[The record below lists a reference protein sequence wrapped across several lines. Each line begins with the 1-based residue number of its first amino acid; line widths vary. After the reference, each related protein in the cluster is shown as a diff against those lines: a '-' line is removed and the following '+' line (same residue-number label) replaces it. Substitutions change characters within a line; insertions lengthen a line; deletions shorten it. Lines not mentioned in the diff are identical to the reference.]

1 MEQAL
6 IVGGSTGIGKSTA
19 EILIEKGIEVA
30 LVGRSLDSLNKAKEE
45 LEAKG
50 GKVKIYSVDLSDMKA
65 VATFNSN
72 LKKELP
78 NLKYLVNGAGHYT
91 PVSFLDHTEKDYD
104 SFQTYTKA
112 FFFIT
117 QAAAQIMKENNNGGS
132 IVNIGAALMHHA
144 LKSGPASSY
153 MVGKAGLV
161 ALTKQLAI
169 ELAEYKIRV
178 NSVNPGFVVTP
189 IFKTFMEEDKIAE
202 NLAAFDVY
210 HPLGG
215 VGQPE
220 DVAKTI
226 YFLLS
231 DQTSWVTGATW
242 TVDGGLLAGSN

>member
-6 IVGGSTGIGKSTA
+6 IVGGSTGIGKATA

-30 LVGRSLDSLNKAKEE
+30 LVGRNTDSLNKAAAE
-45 LEAKG
+45 LESKG
-50 GKVKIYSVDLSDMKA
+50 GKVKIFPLDLSNMED
-65 VATFNSN
+65 VSVFNSN
-72 LKKELP
+72 LKQELP
-78 NLKYLVNGAGHYT
+78 NLKYLVNSAGHYN
-91 PVSFLDHTEKDYD
+91 PISFLDHTEQDYD
-104 SFQTYTKA
+104 GFQTYTKA

-117 QAAAQIMKENNNGGS
+117 QASAVIMKENNGGS
-132 IVNIGAALMHHA
+132 VVNIGAALMHHA
-144 LKSGPASSY
+144 LKAGPASAY

-178 NSVNPGFVVTP
+178 NAVNPGFVVTP
-189 IFKTFMEEDKIAE
+189 IFKTFMPEDKIAE
-202 NLAAFDVY
+202 NLSAFDAY
-210 HPLGG
+210 HPLRG

-226 YFLLS
+226 DFLLS

-242 TVDGGLLAGSN
+242 TVDGGLLAGRN

>member
-6 IVGGSTGIGKSTA
+6 IVGGSTGIGKATA

-30 LVGRSLDSLNKAKEE
+30 LVGRSVDSLDKAKEE
-45 LEAKG
+45 LEKKS
-50 GKVKIYSVDLSDMKA
+50 GKVKLFKLDLSDMEA

-78 NLKYLVNGAGHYT
+78 NLKYLVNGAGHYLPIT
-91 PVSFLDHTEKDYD
+91 FLDHTEKDYD
-104 SFQTYTKA
+104 SYQTYTKA

-117 QAAAQIMKENNNGGS
+117 QAAAQIMKENNGGS
-132 IVNIGAALMHHA
+132 VVNIGAAMMHHA
-144 LKSGPASSY
+144 LKAGPASAY

-169 ELAEYKIRV
+169 ELAEYNIRI

-189 IFKTFMEEDKIAE
+189 IFKTFMPEDKIAE
-202 NLAAFDVY
+202 NLSSFDVY

-215 VGQPE
+215 VGKAE
-220 DVAKTI
+220 DVAETI

-242 TVDGGLLAGSN
+242 TVDGGMLAGQN

>member
-19 EILIEKGIEVA
+19 ELLIGRGVEVA
-30 LVGRSLDSLNKAKEE
+30 IVGRSVESLNKAKVE
-45 LEAKG
+45 LEEKG
-50 GKVKIYSVDLSDMKA
+50 GIVKIYSVDLSDMDA
-65 VATFNSN
+65 VVDFNSN
-72 LKKELP
+72 LKNELP
-78 NLKYLVNGAGHYT
+78 NLKYLVNGAGHYN
-91 PVSFLDHTEKDYD
+91 PISFFDHTEKDYD

-117 QAAAQIMKENNNGGS
+117 QAAALIMKENKGGS

-144 LKSGPASSY
+144 LKAGPASAY

-169 ELAEYKIRV
+169 ELAEFNIRV

-189 IFKTFMEEDKIAE
+189 IFKTFMPEDKIAE
-202 NLAAFDVY
+202 NLSAFDAY

-226 YFLLS
+226 DFLLS

-242 TVDGGLLAGSN
+242 TVDGGLLAGQN

>member
-6 IVGGSTGIGKSTA
+6 IVGGSTGIGKATA
-19 EILIEKGIEVA
+19 EILIGRGIEVA
-30 LVGRSLDSLNKAKEE
+30 LVGRSVDSLTKAKEE

-50 GKVKIYSVDLSDMKA
+50 GKVKIYSIDLSDMKA
-65 VATFNSN
+65 VAEFNSN
-72 LKKELP
+72 LHMKLP
-78 NLKYLVNGAGHYT
+78 NLKYLVNSAGHYT
-91 PVSFLDHTEKDYD
+91 PISFLDHTEKDYD
-104 SFQTYTKA
+104 SYQTYTKA

-117 QAAAQIMKENNNGGS
+117 QAAAQIMKKNNGGS
-132 IVNIGAALMHHA
+132 VVNIGAALMHHA
-144 LKSGPASSY
+144 IKAGPASSY

-169 ELAEYKIRV
+169 ELAEFNIRI

-189 IFKTFMEEDKIAE
+189 IFKTFMPEDKIAE
-202 NLAAFDVY
+202 NLTAFDVY

-226 YFLLS
+226 DFLLS
-231 DQTSWVTGATW
+231 DQTNWVTGATW
-242 TVDGGLLAGSN
+242 TVDGGLLAGTN

>member
-6 IVGGSTGIGKSTA
+6 IIGGSTGIGKATA

-30 LVGRSLDSLNKAKEE
+30 LVGRSVDSLNKAKEE

-50 GKVKIYSVDLSDMKA
+50 GKVKVYSVDLSDIKA
-65 VATFNSN
+65 VAEFNNS
-72 LKKELP
+72 LKNELP
-78 NLKYLVNGAGHYT
+78 NLKYLVNSAGHYN
-91 PVSFLDHTEKDYD
+91 PVSFLEHTEKDYD

-117 QAAAQIMKENNNGGS
+117 QAAAQIMKDNNGGS
-132 IVNIGAALMHHA
+132 VVNIGAALMHHA
-144 LKSGPASSY
+144 LKAGPASAY

-169 ELAEYKIRV
+169 ELAEFNIRV

-189 IFKTFMEEDKIAE
+189 IFKTFMPEDKIAE
-202 NLAAFDVY
+202 NLTAFDVY
-210 HPLGG
+210 HPLSG

-242 TVDGGLLAGSN
+242 TVDGGMLAGRN

>member
-19 EILIEKGIEVA
+19 ELLIEKGIEVA
-30 LVGRSLDSLNKAKEE
+30 LVGRSVESLNKAKAE
-45 LEAKG
+45 LEGKG
-50 GKVKIYSVDLSDMKA
+50 GKVKIYALDLSDMEA
-65 VATFNSN
+65 VDAFNNN

-78 NLKYLVNGAGHYT
+78 NLKYLVNSAGHYT

-117 QAAAQIMKENNNGGS
+117 QAAAKIMKENNNGGS
-132 IVNIGAALMHHA
+132 VVNIGAALMHHA
-144 LKSGPASSY
+144 IKAGPASSY

-169 ELAEYKIRV
+169 ELAEYKIRI

-242 TVDGGLLAGSN
+242 TVDGGLLAGQN

>member
-30 LVGRSLDSLNKAKEE
+30 LVGRSVDSLNKAKEE

>member
-19 EILIEKGIEVA
+19 EILIGKGIEVA
-30 LVGRSLDSLNKAKEE
+30 LVGRSLESLNKAKAE
-45 LEAKG
+45 LEGKG
-50 GKVKIYSVDLSDMKA
+50 GKVKVYPLDLSDMEA

-78 NLKYLVNGAGHYT
+78 NLKYLVNSAGHYT

-117 QAAAQIMKENNNGGS
+117 QAATQIMKVNNGGS
-132 IVNIGAALMHHA
+132 VVNIGAAMIHHA
-144 LKSGPASSY
+144 LKAGPASSY

-169 ELAEYKIRV
+169 ELAEFKIRI

-189 IFKTFMEEDKIAE
+189 IFKTFMPEDKIAE
-202 NLAAFDVY
+202 NLSAFDVY

-226 YFLLS
+226 AFLLS

-242 TVDGGLLAGSN
+242 TVDGGMLAGTN

>member
-6 IVGGSTGIGKSTA
+6 IVGGSTGIGKATA

-45 LEAKG
+45 LEENG
-50 GKVKIYSVDLSDMKA
+50 GKVKIFQLDLSDMEA
-65 VATFNSN
+65 VSAFNTN
-72 LKKELP
+72 LKNELP
-78 NLKYLVNGAGHYT
+78 NLKYLVNSAGHYM
-91 PVSFLDHTEKDYD
+91 PVTFLDHTERDYD

-117 QAAAQIMKENNNGGS
+117 QSAALIMKENNGGS
-132 IVNIGAALMHHA
+132 VVNIGAAMMHHA
-144 LKSGPASSY
+144 LKVGPASSY

-169 ELAEYKIRV
+169 ELAPYHIRI

-189 IFKTFMEEDKIAE
+189 IFKTFMPEDKIAE
-202 NLAAFDVY
+202 NLSAFDVY

-215 VGQPE
+215 VGKAE

-242 TVDGGLLAGSN
+242 TVDGGMLAGQN